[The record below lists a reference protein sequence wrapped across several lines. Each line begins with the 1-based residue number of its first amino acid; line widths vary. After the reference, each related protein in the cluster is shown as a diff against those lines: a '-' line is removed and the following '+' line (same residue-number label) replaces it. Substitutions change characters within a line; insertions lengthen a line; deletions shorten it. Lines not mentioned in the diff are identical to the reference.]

1 MGVMDGKVVLVF
13 GVANK
18 NSIAWGIAQRLHAE
32 GAEIAFSY
40 ATPKLER
47 RVSKLAEQLGS
58 TFVEPCDVT
67 DDEQIRQI
75 YATFDERYDRL
86 DGVVHSVAYA
96 PRDDMGGAFRDITRD
111 GFHLT
116 MDVSA
121 YSLIPLTRYA
131 VPLMTHGGSIMA
143 MTYYAAEK
151 VVPTY
156 NVMAIAKAA
165 LECEVRYLAAELGP
179 RQIRVNAVSAGPIKT
194 LAATGIGNFKEL
206 LGVAR
211 EIAPLRRDMTPEDVG
226 NAAVWLMSDMGVAVT
241 GETIYVDGGYHSL
254 GVTIPHSMMPDW
266 MRPM

>member
-18 NSIAWGIAQRLHAE
+18 NSIAWGIARRLHEE

-47 RVSKLAEQLGS
+47 RVRTLAEQVGS
-58 TFVEPCDVT
+58 DFVEMCDVS
-67 DDEQIRQI
+67 DDDQIKQV
-75 YATFDERYDRL
+75 YARFGEKYERL
-86 DGVVHSVAYA
+86 DGMVHSVAYA
-96 PRDDMGGAFRDITRD
+96 PREDMGGAFRDISRE
-111 GFHLT
+111 GFQLT

-131 VPLMTHGGSIMA
+131 VPLMTSGGSILA

-156 NVMAIAKAA
+156 NVMAIAKSA

-179 RQIRVNAVSAGPIKT
+179 RGIRVNAVSAGPIKT
-194 LAATGIGNFKEL
+194 LAASGIGNFKEL

-226 NAAVWLMSDMGVAVT
+226 NAALWLMSDMGVAVT
-241 GETIYVDGGYHSL
+241 GETVHVDGGYHAL